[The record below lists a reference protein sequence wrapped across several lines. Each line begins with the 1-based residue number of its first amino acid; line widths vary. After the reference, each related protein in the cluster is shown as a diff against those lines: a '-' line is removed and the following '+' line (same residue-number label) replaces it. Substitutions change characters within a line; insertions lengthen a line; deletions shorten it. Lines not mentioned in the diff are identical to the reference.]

1 MTDIELVIK
10 IPKEQ
15 YITLNAKT
23 QEDIVAAIDS
33 DLLIKAIAN
42 GTPIDDDSLLAAL
55 MLFAMDNVT
64 PQSKAQIKE
73 KLLQI
78 LDKKGE

>member
-1 MTDIELVIK
+1 MRGVRMKLIIDISNELAEKGHWYNDEELWTVIK
-10 IPKEQ
+10 
-15 YITLNAKT
+15 
-23 QEDIVAAIDS
+23 AAQ
-33 DLLIKAIAN
+33 N

-55 MLFAMDNVT
+55 MLFAMNNVT

-78 LDKKGE
+78 LERSKEQTE

>member
-1 MTDIELVIK
+1 MDILINISDEIYRHAK
-10 IPKEQ
+10 DGSEDSNDEW
-15 YITLNAKT
+15 NAMR
-23 QEDIVAAIDS
+23 
-33 DLLIKAIAN
+33 AIAN

-78 LDKKGE
+78 LDREGE